1 MAGMLEGKSALVT
14 GGGGG
19 IGRAVALAFAREG
32 ASVPV
37 ADLMHDAAQETVGQI
52 NRAGGQAMSLTG
64 DITDASFVQAMV
76 ISVVAA
82 YGRLDCALN
91 NAGIAPWHVGAGGM
105 RTAEW
110 SEESFD
116 RMIAVNL
123 KSVWLCMKYEILQML
138 TYGGGT
144 IVNTSSILGLV
155 GLATGTGYTAAKHGV
170 VGLTKTAALEYAGDH
185 IRVNAV
191 CPGFIET
198 RMTVGIQDHHRA
210 GLISKT
216 PLGRFG
222 DPAEIAEMVVWLC
235 SDRASNVTGV
245 AYAVD
250 GGWTAI

>member
-1 MAGMLEGKSALVT
+1 MAGILEGKSALVT

-19 IGRAVALAFAREG
+19 IGRAAALAFAREG
-32 ASVPV
+32 ASVAV
-37 ADLMHDAAQETVGQI
+37 ADLMPDAAQETVGLI
-52 NRAGGQAMSLTG
+52 NGAGGQAMSLTG
-64 DITDASFVQAMV
+64 DITDASFVRAMA
-76 ISVVAA
+76 SAVVAT
-82 YGRLDCALN
+82 YGRLDCAFN
-91 NAGIAPWHVGAGGM
+91 NAGIATWQVEAMGM
-105 RTAEW
+105 KTAEW

-123 KSVWLCMKYEILQML
+123 KSVWLCMKYEILQMQ
-138 TYGGGT
+138 THGGGT

-170 VGLTKTAALEYAGDH
+170 VGLTKAAALEYAEDH

-198 RMTVGIQDHHRA
+198 RMTAGIRDQNRA
-210 GLISKT
+210 WLISKT

-222 DPAEIAEMVVWLC
+222 EPAEIAEMVVWLC
-235 SDRASNVTGV
+235 SDRASYVTGA